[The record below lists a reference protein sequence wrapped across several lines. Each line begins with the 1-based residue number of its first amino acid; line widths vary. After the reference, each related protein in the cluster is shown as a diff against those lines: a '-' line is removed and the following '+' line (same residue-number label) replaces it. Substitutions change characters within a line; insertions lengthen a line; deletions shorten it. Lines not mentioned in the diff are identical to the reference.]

1 MQNRGKPILILA
13 ILTSF
18 KKFATIDEE
27 EFNDL
32 LKVQTIYK
40 TMLSYHL
47 KSTNNAKCKY
57 PRVVKTKNR
66 RIMLLSNFAV

>member
-32 LKVQTIYK
+32 LK
-40 TMLSYHL
+40 
-47 KSTNNAKCKY
+47 A
-57 PRVVKTKNR
+57 
-66 RIMLLSNFAV
+66 